1 MWVVWALVRINHLRP
16 AIPTPPLSVRGCLS
30 PHVPTVNLEMVLILL
45 TYRQRYPCSSLQISV
60 VPVGRFR
67 SFERKRNRLR
77 VSSISIVRVT
87 VLIESF
93 QGGVADD
100 YTATAA
106 QDLESHLVKS
116 LGKRASTIVAEDSAR
131 EVPTGPNPLHH
142 NNNPARPRA
151 L

>member
-1 MWVVWALVRINHLRP
+1 MNLYFASSLCFLKRSLFIKM
-16 AIPTPPLSVRGCLS
+16 AFGKPLS
-30 PHVPTVNLEMVLILL
+30 T
-45 TYRQRYPCSSLQISV
+45 
-60 VPVGRFR
+60 F
-67 SFERKRNRLR
+67 
-77 VSSISIVRVT
+77 SISMVIL
-87 VLIESF
+87 VLVFTSFVHSSRTRF

-142 NNNPARPRA
+142 NNNPARTRA